1 MLLLLISRAKKKET
15 KKTSKGS
22 IRNTLVSCMLTIMQI
37 ITHIVHTEGW
47 QYTQPFACSLQC
59 RMFQQVALKAAAL
72 WTTITTG
79 NTKRNVQ
86 HKKAFVLTHV
96 CISPYPALKSHYLIY
111 SVIVY
116 CYYSTKT
123 CKEKIKMS
131 NVKARK
137 ALMSKIYG
145 CGLRLIMGIFQGG
158 VTVQNRSL
166 FKY

>member
-1 MLLLLISRAKKKET
+1 
-15 KKTSKGS
+15 
-22 IRNTLVSCMLTIMQI
+22 MLTIMQI

-96 CISPYPALKSHYLIY
+96 CIFPYPALKSHYLIY

-137 ALMSKIYG
+137 ALMSKIYS
-145 CGLRLIMGIFQGG
+145 CGLRLIMGIFQGE
-158 VTVQNRSL
+158 VYRTDLYLSIRCNPQPQY
-166 FKY
+166 KYRIYMSTLIPMNIWWNVP